1 MADSPIDFRSKLK
14 PLPPVSLNAILD
26 THEQHD
32 TSGSHHSS
40 DHGKHG
46 PVENSGDH
54 LSHAER
60 VARFQHLKSILEPFK
75 HSPDAAEA
83 LSKKQVKVQRPE
95 GRPAKPRKVSILA
108 EGAQQVVYDPSFEAK
123 MKRFLARTKE
133 FFSPNSE
140 NSFFAVFGKGS
151 AQEAEQ
157 SAFNFVMLICTVY
170 ALYVPDIYI
179 ASYTAPGSDV
189 VIFTITNFVLFLFF
203 IEFAY
208 YSLFKKDYFNS
219 FFFWLDLVSTA
230 SLIPD
235 ALDLYGK
242 GLQAPADEFT
252 SSRSNF
258 CCIPFYFVNLLFICT
273 NVSNACTRC
282 WFCTGASI
290 NRTRWS
296 SCQSWHQ
303 GCSCGQNF
311 QVDLDSV
318 AEVQGAERKKEAK
331 SRLHGP

>member
-1 MADSPIDFRSKLK
+1 MATSPVIDFRSKLK
-14 PLPPVSLNAILD
+14 PLPAVSLNAILD
-26 THEQHD
+26 THEHYDSSASQH
-32 TSGSHHSS
+32 GS

-46 PVENSGDH
+46 HVENNGDH

-75 HSPDAAEA
+75 HASDASEA
-83 LSKKQVKVQRPE
+83 LSKKQVKVLRPE
-95 GRPAKPRKVSILA
+95 GRPAKPRKVSIA
-108 EGAQQVVYDPSFEAK
+108 VEGSQHVVYDPSFQAK
-123 MKRFLARTKE
+123 MKRFAARTKE
-133 FFSPNSE
+133 FFSPHSE
-140 NSFFAVFGKGS
+140 NSFFAMFGQGS

-157 SAFNFVMLICTVY
+157 SAFSFVMLICTMY

-179 ASYTAPGSDV
+179 ASYTAPDSDV

-242 GLQAPADEFT
+242 GLQSPEDEFT
-252 SSRSNF
+252 SSQ
-258 CCIPFYFVNLLFICT
+258 CNLLLRFMSYTCCSSCAIVANSCD
-273 NVSNACTRC
+273 RC
-282 WFCTGASI
+282 WFCIGASI
-290 NRTRWS
+290 YRARRS
-296 SCQSWHQ
+296 SC
-303 GCSCGQNF
+303 
-311 QVDLDSV
+311 
-318 AEVQGAERKKEAK
+318 
-331 SRLHGP
+331 